1 MKKISHQLVLALL
14 SALFVTLSLGWFAPT
29 GTSYMKQDESYVQ
42 LHLDSGSTATVL
54 NAPALKR
61 DGKSGDRISSKYQIT
76 SGDKTGVSLSFPGGS
91 TARLAPSTQLKVL
104 SVSLSSPY
112 EILLE
117 SGEVW
122 ISSIGSTHSLIVYV
136 PQGAVASSDN
146 NAFNVFSRDGELRIF
161 AAKNPVRTA
170 LFLPSSADAASGA
183 TFATANV
190 RPLNSILV
198 TEGNQLDVL
207 LSRIQPKLE
216 KLLYSKLVKEFQ
228 YQPLLDADI
237 KKNNWFQFNYQLDA
251 SYRYTAL
258 ALLVD
263 MVKERSTVNPD
274 PSNPLSFLY
283 GGFHSFRNVLTL
295 DSQIRRRD
303 SVTRALSYLDDA
315 IYLFTVSQTTAA
327 GDRMKYFTEL
337 VGSRSGDEDFVSA
350 IDDALWDRFQRF
362 SLLIPQDGSLFA
374 LKTNL
379 RDVLLQLNQSGYHLS
394 FDRASRL
401 IRSSLYDVYSALD
414 FDSIVTNQ
422 LFKQYIDGTQE
433 LFALYSD
440 DISKNP
446 QVLAEENQ
454 LLSQLYLRS
463 PLFYKESYFTQKFKL
478 ESEWL
483 KLLPEGVDKRE
494 ENQTLIAAKID
505 LIKKLRSYFF
515 DEKIEL
521 VDARAVMFMLLSDI
535 TAATDSSAD
544 VAAVQL
550 FRDALKLQQSFWK
563 YLNSSEFADSTVHGQ
578 THKDRFVA
586 FTKNVAEQ
594 QEIDSL
600 QKGLLGTIPLSSQE
614 SRQTLLDVQRTFAG
628 FGVSK
633 LQVSPLLD
641 KDQKQVFITSAEYN
655 GIPFSA
661 IYDRDSALISD
672 VKVYNEIV
680 LSAAVPLGQ
689 LRTIF
694 KPTSANSSPLL
705 AITNDTSSAL
715 AGSFADNSVEKV
727 AKLFI
732 VKKFTDL
739 GFKVTIDM
747 VATVNYPSK
756 LFQLTG
762 VELPFDENPIVLG
775 FSLDLK
781 TNMVSSVS
789 LSVLGQSEKMTE
801 EFPIDGFADA
811 VKVFYEKTFYQ
822 KVASDLGVPQ

>member
-29 GTSYMKQDESYVQ
+29 VTSYMKQDESYVQ
-42 LHLDSGSTATVL
+42 LRLDSGSTATVSS
-54 NAPALKR
+54 ASGVKR
-61 DGKSGDRISSKYQIT
+61 DGKSGDEISSKYQIT

-91 TARLAPSTQLKVL
+91 TARLAPATQLKVL
-104 SVSLSSPY
+104 SVSLNSPY

-122 ISSIGSTHSLIVYV
+122 ISSIGSTHSLTVYV

-170 LFLPSSADAASGA
+170 LFLPSSTDAVSGA
-183 TFATANV
+183 TFSTANV

-258 ALLVD
+258 AQLVD
-263 MVKERSTVNPD
+263 LVKERSTVNPD

-295 DSQIRRRD
+295 DSQVRRRD
-303 SVTRALSYLDDA
+303 LVTRSLSYLDDA

-337 VGSRSGDEDFVSA
+337 VGGQSGDEDFVRA

-379 RDVLLQLNQSGYHLS
+379 RDVLLQLNQGGYHLS

-401 IRSSLYDVYSALD
+401 VRSSLYDVYSALD

-422 LFKQYIDGTQE
+422 LFKQYIDGTQA

-463 PLFYKESYFTQKFKL
+463 PLFYKESYFAQKFKL

-535 TAATDSSAD
+535 TAATDSSSD

-578 THKDRFVA
+578 TNKDRFVA

-594 QEIDSL
+594 QEIDTL
-600 QKGLLGTIPLSSQE
+600 QTGLLGTIPLNSQE

-628 FGVSK
+628 LGVSK

-672 VKVYNEIV
+672 VKVYNETV
-680 LSAAVPLGQ
+680 LSAAVPLSQ

-694 KPTSANSSPLL
+694 KPTSAGSSPLL
-705 AITNDTSSAL
+705 AITNDTGSAL

-747 VATVNYPSK
+747 VATVNYPAK

-762 VELPFDENPIVLG
+762 VELPFDKNPIVLG

-781 TNMVSSVS
+781 TNIVSSVS
-789 LSVLGQSEKMTE
+789 LSVLGQSEKMIG

-811 VKVFYEKTFYQ
+811 VKAFYEKVFYQ
-822 KVASDLGVPQ
+822 KVAGDLGVPQ